1 MSKRHD
7 SAASGSRGDRGFSLV
22 ELVLVISVVGVIAG
36 TIMAGV
42 SAVLGNEKSTM
53 ARLSEQRTIQGF
65 ATWLPADVAST
76 PPGGLTIG
84 GSPVCGSGG
93 TQVLG
98 MQWSENVD
106 GSVTTYRV
114 SYQAVD
120 VNGETH
126 VRRHVCAGGTTST
139 STLATD
145 LPAMGG
151 GWTPTSP
158 PIQISYDAAAR
169 TVTVVLTQRNG
180 DTVSLRADQYNPAE
194 TLPPPPPPVVLPP
207 PPHTGP
213 ATTSTTTPP
222 TTTTTT
228 STTIA
233 PTTTVG
239 GPTTTDGG
247 PTTTVEGT
255 TLPPTTTLAPTT
267 TLPPTTTTTI
277 PPCAVTS
284 LVVVPNPVQK
294 KSNDQLKD
302 SATVTVT
309 TTGPCVGLVLRYT
322 PGSPALKNI
331 TMSGGPNTWTA
342 VLPKNSDRWYG
353 VGPQELRVMMR
364 TLTVLWSYNAF
375 EITQ

>member
-1 MSKRHD
+1 MSKRHN
-7 SAASGSRGDRGFSLV
+7 SAAPGSRGDRGFSLV

-76 PPGGLTIG
+76 PPGGLSVG

-126 VRRHVCAGGTTST
+126 VRRHVCAGGATST

-222 TTTTTT
+222 TTTTT

-247 PTTTVEGT
+247 PTTTDGGT

-353 VGPQELRVMMR
+353 VGPQELRVMMK

-375 EITQ
+375 EITL

>member
-1 MSKRHD
+1 MGKRHD
-7 SAASGSRGDRGFSLV
+7 SAAPGSRGDRGFSLV

-76 PPGGLTIG
+76 PPGGLTVG

-126 VRRHVCAGGTTST
+126 VRRHVCAGGATST

-222 TTTTTT
+222 TTTTT

-247 PTTTVEGT
+247 PTTTDGGT

-331 TMSGGPNTWTA
+331 TMSGGPNIWTA

-353 VGPQELRVMMR
+353 VGPQELRVMMK

-375 EITQ
+375 EITL

>member
-1 MSKRHD
+1 MSKRHN
-7 SAASGSRGDRGFSLV
+7 SAAPGSRGDRGFSLV

-76 PPGGLTIG
+76 PPGGLSVG

-126 VRRHVCAGGTTST
+126 VRRHVCAGGATST

-222 TTTTTT
+222 TTTTT

-247 PTTTVEGT
+247 PTTTDGGT

-331 TMSGGPNTWTA
+331 TMSGGPNIWTA

-353 VGPQELRVMMR
+353 VGPQELRVMMK

-375 EITQ
+375 EITL

>member
-1 MSKRHD
+1 MSKRHN
-7 SAASGSRGDRGFSLV
+7 SAAPGSRGDRGFSLV

-76 PPGGLTIG
+76 PPGGLSVG

-126 VRRHVCAGGTTST
+126 VRRHVCAGGATST

-222 TTTTTT
+222 TTTTT

-247 PTTTVEGT
+247 PTTTDGGT

-353 VGPQELRVMMR
+353 VGPQELRVMMG

-375 EITQ
+375 EIRL

>member
-1 MSKRHD
+1 MGKRHD
-7 SAASGSRGDRGFSLV
+7 SAAPGSRGDRGFSLV

-145 LPAMGG
+145 LPSMGG

-213 ATTSTTTPP
+213 ATTTTTTPP
-222 TTTTTT
+222 TTTTT

-233 PTTTVG
+233 PTTTVA
-239 GPTTTDGG
+239 G
-247 PTTTVEGT
+247 PTTTVAGPTTTVAGT

-353 VGPQELRVMMR
+353 VGPQELRVMMG